1 LSTSSTIRSADC
13 SANGAPAHRATGSV
27 FFSVA
32 PVQNPRGLLP
42 PGGVERARYRVRERS
57 TAIEG
62 QVSFLYSDGSNARS
76 IEPPMSANPSPRFVA
91 DKTLGRLARWLRIVG
106 CDVLYGPSGKGLLQA
121 ARRQHRIVLTRDR
134 RLTRM
139 PGMPPF
145 LRVESDRFR
154 DQLRQ
159 VIEAFAIDPGE
170 ALFRRCIDC
179 NAELVEAT
187 REEVA
192 GRVPAFVLAT
202 QTRFRRCPRCRHVYW
217 DATHVARVRDEL
229 SRMGLPSGG
238 APAVARED
246 IR

>member
-1 LSTSSTIRSADC
+1 
-13 SANGAPAHRATGSV
+13 
-27 FFSVA
+27 
-32 PVQNPRGLLP
+32 
-42 PGGVERARYRVRERS
+42 
-57 TAIEG
+57 
-62 QVSFLYSDGSNARS
+62 
-76 IEPPMSANPSPRFVA
+76 MSANPSPRFVA

-106 CDVLYGPSGKGLLQA
+106 CDVLYGSNFSGKGLLSA
-121 ARRQHRIVLTRDR
+121 ARREDRIVLTRDR

-179 NAELVEAT
+179 NAELVEAAC
-187 REEVA
+187 EEVA